1 MVGVGFTGLEFE
13 MENYGIL
20 WAGPIRVM
28 CIRMEIQ
35 SKRVRDQSAW
45 LSVIVC
51 CDLVHKEH
59 CSQCMVLSV
68 T

>member
-1 MVGVGFTGLEFE
+1 VVGVGFTGLEFE
-13 MENYGIL
+13 MEDYGIIC
-20 WAGPIRVM
+20 AEPIRVM
-28 CIRMEIQ
+28 CIRMEISSRKVQ
-35 SKRVRDQSAW
+35 DRSTW